1 VLSRNAIRAVLLVF
15 IVLNTG
21 IGQIPKPSQSPTQP
35 PAPPTQTQP
44 LGDQDDVVK
53 ITTNLVQ
60 VDAVVTKDGKLVKD
74 LKADDFEIY
83 EDGRKQ
89 EISSFAYISN
99 IPATTLS
106 AAPRNKSADVNTPPV
121 SAQPLRINE
130 PRRVIALVVDDLGLS
145 AESMGSVR
153 KQLRKFIDQQLAPND
168 LVAII
173 RTGGAMGALQQFTND
188 RRLIDRALSQVRWN
202 LCSRVGI
209 DVLPKIVVRET
220 GEPRQITGPC
230 GLTSS
235 WSIVQTMR
243 ALRFIVESMG
253 ELPGRKSLV
262 IFSDSLPREEQDFT
276 QGLGIVQEQVGVP
289 STISP
294 DNRSFLSLLQRIAE
308 RAIRSSVVIYA
319 VDAGGLPFTGLTA
332 ADNLSNVSSP
342 VFNNRVNNVL
352 SSRSQMI
359 QQRREGAELI
369 AKETGGFLVR
379 NSNDFELDRILED
392 QSGYYLIGYRPT
404 DETFNRKFHHIK
416 ARVKKSGLT
425 LRTRYGFFG
434 ISEDE
439 VANAKRTPTDKM
451 TVALLSPFGAQE
463 IPIEM
468 SAFFTNDK
476 TGSFVRAL
484 TFIDAKDLQFTETP
498 DGWHDAALQVREM
511 VFGNNG
517 IIVDQQTFDRKVSLR
532 GETFEKALR
541 EGLML
546 QFDMPIKR
554 PGDYQIRVAAR
565 DVTTSKVGAVGEFVQ
580 IPDLTNHQLALSGI
594 VLSAVANP
602 ESTTSDTKM
611 NPATRRFPSGINV
624 RFACA
629 IYNAL
634 SDPTNH
640 SANVSVQMQLYRDGK
655 QVLSSTPMQLDT
667 KNQADLVRL
676 VVTGVFRL
684 NPELEPGHYFLQLI
698 ATDSLA
704 KEKQEHAKQWIDFEI
719 VK

>member
-1 VLSRNAIRAVLLVF
+1 
-15 IVLNTG
+15 
-21 IGQIPKPSQSPTQP
+21 
-35 PAPPTQTQP
+35 
-44 LGDQDDVVK
+44 
-53 ITTNLVQ
+53 

-99 IPATTLS
+99 IPATTLN

-173 RTGGAMGALQQFTND
+173 RTGGSMGALQQFTND

-439 VANAKRTPTDKM
+439 VANAKRIPTDKM

-611 NPATRRFPSGINV
+611 NPATRRFPSGIDV

-655 QVLSSTPMQLDT
+655 QVLSSPPMQLDT

>member
-1 VLSRNAIRAVLLVF
+1 VLSRNAIRVVLLVF

-60 VDAVVTKDGKLVKD
+60 VDAVVTKDGKLIKD

-99 IPATTLS
+99 IPATTLN

-173 RTGGAMGALQQFTND
+173 RTGGSMGALQQFTND

-611 NPATRRFPSGINV
+611 NPATRRFPSGIDV

-655 QVLSSTPMQLDT
+655 QVLSSPPMQLDT

>member
-1 VLSRNAIRAVLLVF
+1 
-15 IVLNTG
+15 
-21 IGQIPKPSQSPTQP
+21 
-35 PAPPTQTQP
+35 
-44 LGDQDDVVK
+44 
-53 ITTNLVQ
+53 

-99 IPATTLS
+99 IPATTLN

-173 RTGGAMGALQQFTND
+173 RTGGSMGALQQFTND

-611 NPATRRFPSGINV
+611 NPATRRFPSGIDV

-655 QVLSSTPMQLDT
+655 QVLSSPPMQLDT

>member
-1 VLSRNAIRAVLLVF
+1 MLSRNAIRAVLLVF